1 MLALIGYTRFPVFYS
16 SDGKKILGYKCS
28 DREFRNYVWSI
39 KDKRVV
45 AIRTLS
51 RLNLKRR
58 FVVKDK
64 AINPSLRTIER
75 VVRRIYVYPSYE
87 AEEPITNAYALG
99 FVLKG
104 VRTPVF
110 VPLIVLR
117 YLEEKEAEALLGIAK
132 VREINI
138 DEIIEFLK
146 SLGIQ
151 AKVRS
156 LVEGIVVDLDDPIVG
171 CYQVLVDEKGR
182 VIDTNV
188 CIEAETHLYLPE
200 LVFLIRQ
207 QGNVYIYSK
216 RW

>member
-1 MLALIGYTRFPVFYS
+1 MIALIGYTRFPVFYS
-16 SDGKKILGYKCS
+16 SDGKKVLGCKCN
-28 DREFRNYVWSI
+28 DKEFRDYVWSI
-39 KDKRVV
+39 KDKGAV

-51 RLNLKRR
+51 KLNLRRR

-64 AINPSLRTIER
+64 AINPSLRTVES

-87 AEEPITNAYALG
+87 AVEPITNAYVLG
-99 FVLKG
+99 FTLKFI
-104 VRTPVF
+104 RMPVF
-110 VPLIVLR
+110 VPLIVIR
-117 YLEEKEAEALLGIAK
+117 YLEEGEVEALLGIAK

-138 DEIIEFLK
+138 DEMVEFLR

-151 AKVRS
+151 VEVRS

-171 CYQVLVDEKGR
+171 CYQVLIDEQGR

-188 CIEAETHLYLPE
+188 CIDMEAQLFLPE

-207 QGNVYIYSK
+207 QGNIYIYPRK
-216 RW
+216 W